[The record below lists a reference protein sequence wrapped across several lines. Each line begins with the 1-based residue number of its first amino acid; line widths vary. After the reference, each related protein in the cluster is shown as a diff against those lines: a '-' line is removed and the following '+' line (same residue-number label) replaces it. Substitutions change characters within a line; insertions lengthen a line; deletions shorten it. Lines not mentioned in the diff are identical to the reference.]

1 MNTSIRLLT
10 SSRKELAVALSDWFR
25 HKASDTI
32 WWRDNY
38 DAVGEFL
45 FSFDKRK
52 TFNFFRDYP
61 QELTEE
67 QQRIFEKENPEL
79 AKLKAT

>member
-1 MNTSIRLLT
+1 MNTSTRLLT
-10 SSRKELAVALSDWFR
+10 SSRKELAVALSDWY
-25 HKASDTI
+25 KNNENDSI
-32 WWRDNY
+32 WWRENL

-45 FSFDKRK
+45 FSFDRK
-52 TFNFFRDYP
+52 KTYNFFRDYP

-67 QQRIFEKENPEL
+67 QRRQFEKENPEL

>member
-1 MNTSIRLLT
+1 M
-10 SSRKELAVALSDWFR
+10 ALSDWY
-25 HKASDTI
+25 KNNKNDSI
-32 WWRDNY
+32 WLRENL

>member
-1 MNTSIRLLT
+1 MNTSTRLLT
-10 SSRKELAVALSDWFR
+10 SSRKELAVALSDWYK
-25 HKASDTI
+25 HNASDTV

-45 FSFDKRK
+45 FSFDKKK

>member
-1 MNTSIRLLT
+1 MNISIRLLT
-10 SSRKELAVALSDWFR
+10 SSRKELAVALSDWY
-25 HKASDTI
+25 KNNKNDSI
-32 WWRDNY
+32 WWRENL